1 MRSHRARWLA
11 LAVMVAVPVLW
22 GAGAQAQPADSVPA
36 ISFTGGCAPER
47 VGSGAEV
54 VADPAGATVAAGGE
68 LRFVNRLGT
77 RAMLI
82 LDGDPAVEVPAGGAV
97 AVAFHEGPVAARMRI
112 TCPEGERATTV
123 MIEVGT
129 GTSGQDR
136 PSPAATVPPTPAA
149 DPAPVAPVAPVAGSG
164 SGGGPNGLLALVA
177 TVCVAGVSAGAI
189 RAVLARRAAG
199 PEAA

>member
-1 MRSHRARWLA
+1 
-11 LAVMVAVPVLW
+11 MVAVPVLW

-47 VGSGAEV
+47 VGSVAEV

-149 DPAPVAPVAPVAGSG
+149 DPAPVAPVAGSG